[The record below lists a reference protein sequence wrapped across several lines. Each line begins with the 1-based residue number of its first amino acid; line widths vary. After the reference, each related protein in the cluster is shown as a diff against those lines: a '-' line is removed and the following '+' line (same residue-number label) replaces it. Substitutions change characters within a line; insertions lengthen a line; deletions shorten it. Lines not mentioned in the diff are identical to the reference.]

1 MREKQVAKKK
11 PRPIQT
17 IAFFFIAVGRDFP
30 TPSSSQPLTDAGL
43 FFLAEPS
50 PPERQLPMALCCV
63 ETKERERRV
72 FFFSSPFRR
81 RFWRNGRREKREIER
96 VFLTLTWKWK
106 DGARVPPSERGK
118 TVGGSLSRYRALNAF
133 EIPFPRLK
141 EKERGD
147 ERGGETPGFFFP
159 STSTRCLLLPEA
171 GKKRGDFPL
180 ARVSQ
185 SVFLSFLC
193 SL

>member
-30 TPSSSQPLTDAGL
+30 TPSSSQQLTDAGL

-72 FFFSSPFRR
+72 FFSSPFRR

>member
-17 IAFFFIAVGRDFP
+17 IAFFYRRRPRF
-30 TPSSSQPLTDAGL
+30 SNSQQQPATHRRGPVLLSGA
-43 FFLAEPS
+43 LASGETVAHGS
-50 PPERQLPMALCCV
+50 VLCGD
-63 ETKERERRV
+63 KRKREKR

-133 EIPFPRLK
+133 GIPFPRLK